1 MKCISHKNKVNTSM
15 GIFSVLLYTLSEKI
29 AVFNY
34 TQSLCFVIFIIFRRI
49 ILDRILTYI
58 IQPEQERLQLL
69 DFLKSKGFSRGILS
83 SMKPDK
89 SAIQL
94 NGERGFG
101 KSILRAGDFLR
112 IHIPETDS
120 SENILPVKM
129 DLSILYEDEDI
140 LVINKEADMPVH
152 PSIGNY
158 DNTLANGVAWYFKEK
173 GQSFVYRCIN
183 RLDRD
188 TTGAL
193 ILAKNPYSAAVLSAQ
208 MKHRQIRR
216 TYLAIVQ
223 GITPKRGS
231 IDAPIGRVA
240 DSTIE
245 SQVDFTNG
253 DSAVTHYER
262 LAAYRSLD
270 GQTFSQIS
278 ITDSQ
283 ETSVSQKMTYS
294 LIELHLETGRTHQIR
309 VHMKHIGHPLP
320 GDFLYNPDCRII
332 KRQPLHSY
340 QLEFTHPVTGENM
353 CITAPIPG
361 DFADA
366 FHHHKSI

>member
-1 MKCISHKNKVNTSM
+1 M
-15 GIFSVLLYTLSEKI
+15 
-29 AVFNY
+29 
-34 TQSLCFVIFIIFRRI
+34 
-49 ILDRILTYI
+49 DRILTYT
-58 IQPEQERLQLL
+58 IQSEHTGMQLL
-69 DFLKSKGFSRGILS
+69 DFLRIKGFSRGILS

-89 SAIQL
+89 TAIQL

-101 KSILRAGDFLR
+101 KSILQTGDQLR

-129 DLSILYEDEDI
+129 DLQILYEDEDI
-140 LVINKEADMPVH
+140 LVVNKTADMPVH

-173 GQSFVYRCIN
+173 GQNFVYRCIN

-208 MKHRQIRR
+208 MKQRQIRR

-223 GITPKRGS
+223 GITPISGTV
-231 IDAPIGRVA
+231 DAPIGRVE

-245 SQVDFTNG
+245 RQVDFVNG
-253 DSAVTHYER
+253 EKAVTHYTR
-262 LAAYRSLD
+262 LAAYHFCN
-270 GQTFSQIS
+270 GQSFSPLMEADIPKIS
-278 ITDSQ
+278 GT
-283 ETSVSQKMTYS
+283 ENHTYS

-320 GDFLYNPDCRII
+320 GDFLYNPDYRII
-332 KRQPLHSY
+332 KRQPLHSF
-340 QLEFTHPVTGENM
+340 QLEFSHPVTEENM
-353 CITAPIPG
+353 CITAPVPE

-366 FHHHKSI
+366 FHRS

>member
-1 MKCISHKNKVNTSM
+1 M

-34 TQSLCFVIFIIFRRI
+34 TQSLFFSIPITFRRI
-49 ILDRILTYI
+49 TLDRILTYT
-58 IQPEQERLQLL
+58 IQPEQEGMQLL
-69 DFLKSKGFSRGILS
+69 DFLRSKGFSRGILS
-83 SMKPDK
+83 SMKPYK

-101 KSILRAGDFLR
+101 KSVLRTGDFLR
-112 IHIPETDS
+112 IQIPETDS

-129 DLSILYEDEDI
+129 DL
-140 LVINKEADMPVH
+140 
-152 PSIGNY
+152 SIGNY

-173 GQSFVYRCIN
+173 GQAFVYRCIN

-208 MKHRQIRR
+208 MKQRQIRR

-223 GITPKRGS
+223 GITPEWGT
-231 IDAPIGRVA
+231 IDAPIGRA
-240 DSTIE
+240 EDSTIE
-245 SQVDFTNG
+245 RQVDFTNG
-253 DSAVTHYER
+253 ERAVTHYER
-262 LAAYRSLD
+262 LDAYDSCD
-270 GQTFSQIS
+270 GHTFSRLSAHDIRKAS
-278 ITDSQ
+278 AATVI
-283 ETSVSQKMTYS
+283 TYS

-320 GDFLYNPDCRII
+320 GDFLYNPDYRII
-332 KRQPLHSY
+332 HRQPLHSF
-340 QLEFTHPVTGENM
+340 QLEFAHPVTEENI
-353 CITAPIPG
+353 CITAPVSR
-361 DFADA
+361 DFANA
-366 FHHHKSI
+366 FHHP

>member
-1 MKCISHKNKVNTSM
+1 M
-15 GIFSVLLYTLSEKI
+15 
-29 AVFNY
+29 
-34 TQSLCFVIFIIFRRI
+34 
-49 ILDRILTYI
+49 DRILTYT
-58 IQPEQERLQLL
+58 IQPEHTGMQLL
-69 DFLKSKGFSRGILS
+69 DFLRSKGFSRGILS

-89 SAIQL
+89 TAIQL

-101 KSILRAGDFLR
+101 KSILQTGDQLR

-129 DLSILYEDEDI
+129 DLQILYEDKDI
-140 LVINKEADMPVH
+140 LVVNKAADMPVH

-173 GQSFVYRCIN
+173 GLNFVYRCIN

-208 MKHRQIRR
+208 MKQRQIRR

-223 GITPKRGS
+223 GITPISG
-231 IDAPIGRVA
+231 IVDAPIGRVE

-245 SQVDFTNG
+245 RQVDFING
-253 DSAVTHYER
+253 EKAVTHYTR
-262 LAAYRSLD
+262 LAVYHSCN
-270 GQTFSQIS
+270 GQTFSPLTETDIQEIS
-278 ITDSQ
+278 GTESHA
-283 ETSVSQKMTYS
+283 YS

-320 GDFLYNPDCRII
+320 GDFLYNPDYRII
-332 KRQPLHSY
+332 KRQPLHSF
-340 QLEFTHPVTGENM
+340 QLEFTHPVTEENM
-353 CITAPIPG
+353 CITAPVPE

-366 FHHHKSI
+366 FHRS